1 MKLSSVC
8 PSVCLSHHSACRPP
22 HAAVVG
28 LLLWDRQA
36 ENIDRPLHGRALS
49 NKCEQCQLT

>member
-36 ENIDRPLHGRALS
+36 ENIDRLLHGRALS